1 MKENNAAMRITRKFL
16 LLVAA
21 LSFTGGVEATDK
33 VTTLDQLVD
42 KVRHE
47 SILESKELA
56 AREREFR
63 QARDQQAAHLA
74 KIKAQL
80 AAELQRGEQLKQRYE
95 ENESFISTESER
107 LHEKM
112 GSLGELFGVVRQTA
126 KDLQSLFR
134 GSLVSAQIPNREGL
148 LQLLNERKTNPSIQ
162 ELEEFWRLLVDE
174 MVESGKVTRFNAPV
188 ITLSGEEQNREV
200 VRLGAFNIMSDGL
213 YLRYLPETG
222 RLVELGRQ
230 PALRFTEQ
238 ARELQKA
245 DDGLNPVAIDPSRG
259 AILSLMVQSPDL
271 LERIDQGGVIGYLII
286 AVGVIGLLI
295 VAERMWVL
303 TWTKK
308 KMHGQQ
314 QGENHD
320 EETPLLRVRKVAHDN
335 PELDSEALGL
345 KLDQAILKERPH
357 IKRYL
362 PTLSVFAAIAPLL
375 GLLGTVSGMIET
387 FQAITLFGTGDPKL
401 MSGGISVAL
410 VTTELGLAVA
420 IPLVLLHNWLSGQ
433 AKGLI
438 FILDEESAAQLA
450 VREEKGHVDA

>member
-80 AAELQRGEQLKQRYE
+80 AAERQRGEQLKQRYE